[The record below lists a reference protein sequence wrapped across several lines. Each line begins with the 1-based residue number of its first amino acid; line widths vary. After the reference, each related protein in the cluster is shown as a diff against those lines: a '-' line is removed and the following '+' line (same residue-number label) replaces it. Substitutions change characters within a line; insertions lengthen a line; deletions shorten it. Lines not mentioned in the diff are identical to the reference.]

1 MKIAVV
7 TDNELNVAGHAGRC
21 RVFLV
26 FETENKKII
35 NKEVRI
41 NTFTHHRQHGH
52 NQHEHHHGEG
62 HNHSH
67 NALIDGLKDCEVL
80 IFNHGGRRLVDDLKT
95 NNIKPILT
103 DEELAEDAV
112 LKYLDGT
119 LVINE
124 DNVCQGHHH

>member
-7 TDNELNVAGHAGRC
+7 TDNELTVAGHAGRC
-21 RVFLV
+21 RAFLV

-41 NTFTHHRQHGH
+41 NTFTHHRQHTH
-52 NQHEHHHGEG
+52 NQHEHHHGER

-67 NALIDGLKDCEVL
+67 NALIDGLKDCKVL
-80 IFNHGGRRLVDDLKT
+80 IFSHGGRRLVDDLKA

-103 DEELAEDAV
+103 DEALAEDAV